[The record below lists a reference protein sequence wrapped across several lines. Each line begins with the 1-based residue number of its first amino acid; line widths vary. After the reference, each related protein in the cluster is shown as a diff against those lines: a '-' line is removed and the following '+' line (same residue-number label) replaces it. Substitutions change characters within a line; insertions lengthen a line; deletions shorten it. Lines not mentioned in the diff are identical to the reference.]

1 MNANPSSP
9 QAFSVAPHSERI
21 LTLTLRG
28 EWTQADLLELTQDLS
43 KLALRGLKAVV
54 LDLSRVTHLD
64 YRGVPSLVGQADH
77 FRYRGGDI
85 KLVGLSAYLHAIL
98 GAVGAQTSFQD
109 YPDSDHARSSFGR
122 PETSTFH

>member
-1 MNANPSSP
+1 MNANPFSPPASS
-9 QAFSVAPHSERI
+9 ASPHSERI

-28 EWTQADLLELTQDLS
+28 EWTQADLLELTGDLS
-43 KLALRGLKAVV
+43 RLALRGLKAVV

-64 YRGVPSLVGQADH
+64 YRGVPSLVRQADH

-98 GAVGAQTSFQD
+98 RAVGAQTSFEN
-109 YPDSDHARSSFGR
+109 YLNLDHARLSFGR
-122 PETSTFH
+122 PETTTFH

>member
-1 MNANPSSP
+1 MNANPFSP
-9 QAFSVAPHSERI
+9 PVSPASPHSDRI

-28 EWTQADLLELTQDLS
+28 EWTQADLLELTEDLS

-64 YRGVPSLVGQADH
+64 YRGVPSLVRQADQ

-98 GAVGAQTSFQD
+98 RAVGAETSFQN
-109 YPDSDHARSSFGR
+109 YLNLDHARSSFGR